1 MKISDR
7 ALGYISLVAL
17 ICVFAVIAYSMWEA
31 HHEATSIIEVDFDEL
46 GTLQPEDQVVV
57 RGYTVGT
64 IGTVRWLGDR
74 ARVQIKFDQPMI
86 IREGTQ
92 FNNINYALMGQRRLE
107 IVPSKTGKVL
117 PEDYIHQGH
126 FEPGIAEMLRH
137 IENVN
142 SQIEAIREMVHLVIE
157 GDSSHASAEQL
168 LNNIMTSI
176 EGTLESAETNIEKLR
191 PALNQVFAQ
200 VKATSEGLVVVTHEA
215 DSTAKAISEAVNGK
229 IAMADSALRVL
240 SEGAK
245 RTNDVI
251 DSIESN
257 PLYAK
262 ILQTTETIDKV
273 NELVVKINE
282 LVKAIDTKG
291 LKVLDDNGKPVELFT
306 WKNINLIG
314 DNARDKARARAQE
327 AQKSK

>member
-17 ICVFAVIAYSMWEA
+17 ICTFAIIAYCMWDA

-64 IGTVRWLGDR
+64 IGSVRWLGDR

-92 FNNINYALMGQRRLE
+92 FNNVNYALMGQRRLE
-107 IVPSKTGKVL
+107 IIPSKTGKVL
-117 PEDYIHQGH
+117 PDDYIHQGH
-126 FEPGIAEMLRH
+126 FEPGIAEMLRY

-142 SQIEAIREMVHLVIE
+142 DQVTAIREVIHLVAE
-157 GDSSHASAEQL
+157 GDSTHASAQEMLENVMQTVENTL
-168 LNNIMTSI
+168 RSAENNI
-176 EGTLESAETNIEKLR
+176 AKLQ
-191 PALNQVFAQ
+191 PALNHIFAQ
-200 VKATSEGLVVVTHEA
+200 ANTASQGLAVITKEA
-215 DSTAKAISEAVNGK
+215 DSTVKAISEAMNGK
-229 IAMADSALRVL
+229 IAMADSALKVL
-240 SEGAK
+240 SEGAV
-245 RTNDVI
+245 RTNQVI

-262 ILQTTETIDKV
+262 MLQTTESLDKV
-273 NELVVKINE
+273 NELVMKINE

-291 LKVLDDNGKPVELFT
+291 LKVLDDNGKPVKLFT

-314 DNARDKARARAQE
+314 DNARDKARARAE
-327 AQKSK
+327 KAQNSK